1 MDFPDNLFYTKEHEW
16 IKIEGSTATIGI
28 TDYAQEQLGD
38 IVFVDLP
45 SVGQDLK
52 REDTFGVVESVKSVS
67 DCYAPLTGK
76 VAEINEDLAD
86 NPQMLNEDCYGEG
99 WMIKIALNDANE
111 AKKLM
116 KAAEYQAFVKEE
128 SA

>member
-16 IKIEGSTATIGI
+16 IKIDGNTATIGI

-45 SVGQDLK
+45 SVGQELK

-67 DCYAPLTGK
+67 DCYAPVTGK

-99 WMIKIALNDANE
+99 WLIKLQLKDAGE
-111 AKKLM
+111 TKKLM
-116 KAAEYQAFVKEE
+116 KATEYQAFVKEE

>member
-1 MDFPDNLFYTKEHEW
+1 MEFPDNLFYTKDHEW
-16 IKIEGSTATIGI
+16 IKIEGTTATIGV

-45 SVGQDLK
+45 SIGQELK

-67 DCYAPLTGK
+67 DCYAPITGK
-76 VAEINEDLAD
+76 VSEVNEDLAD
-86 NPQMLNEDCYGEG
+86 NPAMLNEDCYGEG
-99 WMIKIALNDANE
+99 WMIKVEMKDANE